1 VAGTGQ
7 SRAVAVHADNLHSPT
22 SLKGSMSKIKFGT
35 DGWRAII
42 AQEFTVDN
50 VARVSVGLAQWL
62 NKKYGKDI
70 RVVLGHDCRFAG
82 DLFAT
87 TAAKVLLHHGIH
99 VHMAEGFVSTPMVSL
114 GTLRQKAAMG
124 VIITASHNP
133 PGYNGY
139 KLKGPH
145 GGPLIPEEVQEVE
158 DLIPDVHGIDLGAV
172 DLAQARAE
180 GRLQHVDLE
189 SMYVEHVKM
198 SFDLEAI
205 RKSGLKLGYDAMYG
219 AGQRVLP
226 MVLPGARLLHCD
238 HNPGFHG
245 QAPEPIHKNLL
256 EFAALIKKEG
266 LDCGLATDGDADRI
280 GLYDGRGEFVDSH
293 HIILLLIHYLVKYKK
308 FTGKVVVA
316 ISTTPKVEKL
326 CKHYGLQYQ
335 LTKIGFKWICGIMI
349 TDDVLLGGEESGGI
363 AIKGHIPER
372 DGIWM
377 GLTIWEFM
385 AKSGK
390 SLDDLIQEVY
400 AITGPLAYD
409 RDDLHISEELKQR
422 VLKAC
427 EADSY
432 QAFGPYQVRRR
443 DTLDGFKYYFDQEQW
458 LMIRASG
465 TEPVLRLYAE
475 GADMAKARAILE
487 ACRKTIG
494 A

>member
-1 VAGTGQ
+1 
-7 SRAVAVHADNLHSPT
+7 
-22 SLKGSMSKIKFGT
+22 MSKIKFGT

-50 VARVSVGLAQWL
+50 VARVTMGLAKWL
-62 NKKYGKDI
+62 KAKYPGGTS
-70 RVVLGHDCRFAG
+70 VVVGHDCRFAG
-82 DLFAT
+82 ELFAET
-87 TAAKVLLHHGIH
+87 TAKVLISQGIK
-99 VHMAEGFVSTPMVSL
+99 VHLAGGFVSTPMVSL
-114 GTLRQKAAMG
+114 GTLRMKAGMG

-158 DLIPDVHGIDLGAV
+158 DLIPATHGV
-172 DLAQARAE
+172 DLAKI
-180 GRLQHVDLE
+180 DLAMAKAVGLLSGIALE
-189 SMYVEHVKM
+189 DMYVEHVEK
-198 SFDLEAI
+198 SFDLAAI

-226 MVLPGARLLHCD
+226 RVLPETTLLHCD

-256 EFAALIKKEG
+256 EFSELIKAKE

-280 GLYDGRGEFVDSH
+280 GLYNDKGEFVDSH

-316 ISTTPKVEKL
+316 TSTTPKVERL
-326 CKHYGLQYQ
+326 CKHYGLAYEV
-335 LTKIGFKWICGIMI
+335 TKIGFKWICGIMI

-390 SLDDLIQEVY
+390 SLDDLVQEVY
-400 AITGPLAYD
+400 AIVGPFAYD
-409 RDDLHISEELKQR
+409 RNDLHITEELKQR
-422 VLKAC
+422 VLEAC
-427 EADSY
+427 AADAY
-432 QAFGPYQVRRR
+432 KQFGPYVVRKR
-443 DTLDGFKYYFDQEQW
+443 DTMDGYKYFFDNEEW

-465 TEPVLRLYAE
+465 TEPVLRLYAG
-475 GADMAKARAILE
+475 GATLADAGKILA
-487 ACRKTIG
+487 ACRETIG

>member
-1 VAGTGQ
+1 MQGASTVGRTLQKHTFAILVK
-7 SRAVAVHADNLHSPT
+7 SN
-22 SLKGSMSKIKFGT
+22 MSKIKFGT

-50 VARVSVGLAQWL
+50 VARVTVGLALWL
-62 NKKYGKDI
+62 KKHHPAGAS
-70 RVVLGHDCRFAG
+70 VVVGHDCRFAG
-82 DLFAT
+82 ELFAAT
-87 TAAKVLLHHGIH
+87 TAKVLLKHGFT
-99 VHMAEGFVSTPMVSL
+99 VHLAKNFVSTPMVSL
-114 GTLRQKAAMG
+114 GTLRTKAAMG

-158 DLIPDVHGIDLGAV
+158 DLIPDQHGIDLDAM
-172 DLAQARAE
+172 DLAIAKAD
-180 GRLQHVDLE
+180 GLLLDIDLE
-189 SMYVEHVKM
+189 CMYVDHVRK
-198 SFDLEAI
+198 SFDLDAI

-219 AGQRVLP
+219 AGQRVIP
-226 MVLPGARLLHCD
+226 MVLPETRLVHCD

-256 EFAALIKKEG
+256 EFSAIIKKEK

-280 GLYDGRGEFVDSH
+280 GLYNSRGEFVDSH

-326 CKHYGLQYQ
+326 CKHYGLEYQ
-335 LTKIGFKWICGIMI
+335 VTKIGFKWICGIMI

-390 SLDDLIQEVY
+390 SLDDLVQEVY
-400 AITGPLAYD
+400 AITGSLAYE
-409 RDDLHISEELKQR
+409 RNDLHITEELKQK
-422 VLKAC
+422 VLQAC
-427 EADSY
+427 ASDSY
-432 QAFGPYQVRRR
+432 KAFGPYVVRKR
-443 DTLDGFKYYFDQEQW
+443 DTLDGFKYFFDDEQW

-475 GADMAKARAILE
+475 GATMAKAQDILD